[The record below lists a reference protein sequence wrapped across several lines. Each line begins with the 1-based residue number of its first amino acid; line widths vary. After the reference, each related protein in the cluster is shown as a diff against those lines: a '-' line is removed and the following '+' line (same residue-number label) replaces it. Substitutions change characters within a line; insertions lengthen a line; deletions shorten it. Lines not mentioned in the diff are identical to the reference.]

1 MAVEEIFLLNPDITI
16 FHSQAVINE
25 KFGDGIVSAID
36 FRADV
41 ERKEHEK
48 GDRVVIRLDGKWL
61 PHAKF

>member
-1 MAVEEIFLLNPDITI
+1 ML
-16 FHSQAVINE
+16 QAVINE

-41 ERKEHEK
+41 ERKHHEK
-48 GDRVVIRLDGKWL
+48 GDRVVIKLDGKWL